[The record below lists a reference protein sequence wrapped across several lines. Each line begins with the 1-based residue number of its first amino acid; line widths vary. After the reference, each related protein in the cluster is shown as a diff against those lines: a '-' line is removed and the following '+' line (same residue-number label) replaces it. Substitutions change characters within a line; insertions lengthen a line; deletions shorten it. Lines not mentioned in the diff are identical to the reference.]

1 MFFTRASRTL
11 NVGKE
16 KLYEILGSKWNPCT
30 LGIPG
35 LMRVVL
41 ESLPWF
47 LMKICQV
54 VLLDFNIHGPERKL
68 KKNNF
73 RLKILETLSG

>member
-1 MFFTRASRTL
+1 MPDAQNDGFQRKKKVTQLQQKATFCCISVINFDVNIVFARASRTL

-16 KLYEILGSKWNPCT
+16 KLYEISGSKWNPCT

-41 ESLPWF
+41 ESL
-47 LMKICQV
+47 L
-54 VLLDFNIHGPERKL
+54 
-68 KKNNF
+68 
-73 RLKILETLSG
+73 